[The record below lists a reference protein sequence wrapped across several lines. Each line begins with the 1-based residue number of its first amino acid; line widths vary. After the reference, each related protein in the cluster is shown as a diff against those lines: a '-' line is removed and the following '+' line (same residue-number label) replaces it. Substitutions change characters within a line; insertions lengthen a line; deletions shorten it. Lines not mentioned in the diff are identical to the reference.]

1 MNGTLETTQCFLAC
15 FTNPCYNNAN
25 QWKNDH
31 YLPILQRHVSDQG
44 PPAIAARFFPIQL
57 KRSSNVSTVSTTV
70 STTCQFA
77 KRINKTDCCT
87 ICLVQASDLV
97 GKKHQDLKKGSHLE
111 SNTPCL
117 KHRSKPPFVA
127 GQTSS
132 SIVGSLP
139 SFHSFNRHHVNFGV
153 SILQNRH
160 SHFSRQMSSNEIP

>member
-1 MNGTLETTQCFLAC
+1 MPINGRTITICLF
-15 FTNPCYNNAN
+15 F
-25 QWKNDH
+25 KGMSV
-31 YLPILQRHVSDQG
+31 IRGLQLLLLGFSPSNWRGHPMY
-44 PPAIAARFFPIQL
+44 PPL
-57 KRSSNVSTVSTTV
+57 
-70 STTCQFA
+70 TTCQFA
-77 KRINKTDCCT
+77 KRINKTDWLAT

-97 GKKHQDLKKGSHLE
+97 GKKHQDLFLGYHLE

-139 SFHSFNRHHVNFGV
+139 SFHSFNRHHVNFSV